1 MGPNHETLSYGLLNH
16 SSPSHLCRLLSCNMT
31 WTDQG
36 QWNHTSCTQL
46 SLHLVRVWLRAMRTS
61 VHRNKSFSR
70 KRKEPAKGYKRKK
83 RKGEKWRRHYP
94 PRQNSFSSRP
104 AIISLKYYRSTVLSL
119 FPLPFPLL
127 FRGMKTKW
135 RPKYRTGRTLK
146 YMGNAD

>member
-1 MGPNHETLSYGLLNH
+1 MSYELSNH
-16 SSPSHLCRLLSCNMT
+16 SSPSHLFRLLSCNMT

-61 VHRNKSFSR
+61 EHRNKSFSP
-70 KRKEPAKGYKRKK
+70 KRKELAKGYKRKK
-83 RKGEKWRRHYP
+83 KARNDDNIILQGRILSAHE
-94 PRQNSFSSRP
+94 P
-104 AIISLKYYRSTVLSL
+104 AIMLLKYYRVTVVSLS
-119 FPLPFPLL
+119 PLPSPLL

-135 RPKYRTGRTLK
+135 RPKYRTGRTLN